1 MTLKDNEK
9 QVLLTFDLPVGN
21 IKVTVDKSFTDVSC
35 VRICDGKL
43 EQLDLAKPFL
53 KNTGYMLMA
62 RQIDGQGIIKIGEA
76 ITIDT
81 SLLENG
87 IGSIRESLGGELE
100 DINVNYLVISACP
113 STTNYKTSNRTW
125 RKARPLEVGHRGCGN
140 SFNTKNKD
148 NVVDPSLIANI
159 RENSIQSLT
168 TARILGNAD
177 MVEFDVTLTKDLIPI
192 IYHDLSVLKQSD
204 EVKIK
209 DLTHQEMLSTEVCD
223 MSRKTLSHEP
233 TYDVTDS
240 AAGSQ
245 TCPTFSSVC
254 EEVDACVDFNVE
266 LKWPAMDSVDE
277 QNFFNI
283 NDYCD
288 RIIDVVRKSK
298 TSRGIVYSSFSPRVC
313 ACLKF
318 KQSEFEVIQL
328 VWGDSGHYGIHH
340 DIRVK
345 SVSNAAAWC
354 QFLDMSGV
362 NTLVNDALNNDTFEK
377 SLKDIRDKNLVI
389 GVYGDLLNYEEN
401 RVYCRNLGLDLIIY
415 DNIHV
420 FNKTS

>member
-43 EQLDLAKPFL
+43 EQLDLAKPFP

-62 RQIDGQGIIKIGEA
+62 RQIDGQGIIKIEEA

-113 STTNYKTSNRTW
+113 STTKFW
-125 RKARPLEVGHRGCGN
+125 AKFICL
-140 SFNTKNKD
+140 
-148 NVVDPSLIANI
+148 
-159 RENSIQSLT
+159 LT

-245 TCPTFSSVC
+245 TCPTFSSIC

-354 QFLDMSGV
+354 QFLDMAGV

>member
-1 MTLKDNEK
+1 MTLKNNEK

-21 IKVTVDKSFTDVSC
+21 IKVTVDKCFTDVNC
-35 VRICDGKL
+35 ARIFDGKL
-43 EQLDLAKPFL
+43 EYFDLEKPFL
-53 KNTGYMLMA
+53 KNTDYMLLA
-62 RQIDGQGIIKIGEA
+62 RQVNGPGIIRLGELMA
-76 ITIDT
+76 IDT
-81 SLLENG
+81 SSLANG
-87 IGSIRESLGGELE
+87 LGSIRKSLGGELDE
-100 DINVNYLVISACP
+100 LNVKYLLISALP
-113 STTNYKTSNRTW
+113 STSNHEASNRKW
-125 RKARPLEVGHRGCGN
+125 RKGRPLEVGHRGCGN

-148 NVVDPSLIANI
+148 NVVDPSLMANI
-159 RENSIQSLT
+159 RENSIHSLT
-168 TARILGNAD
+168 TARTLGNAD

-192 IYHDLSVLKQSD
+192 IYHDLSVLKHSN

-209 DLTHQEMLSTEVCD
+209 DMTHQEITSADVFD
-223 MSRKTLSHEP
+223 MSRKTLTHEL
-233 TYDVTDS
+233 TYDVTDRV
-240 AAGSQ
+240 AGSE
-245 TCPTFSSVC
+245 TCPTFASVC
-254 EEVDACVDFNVE
+254 EEVDAGVDFNVE
-266 LKWPAMDSVDE
+266 LKWPAMDSIDE
-277 QNFFNI
+277 QQFFNI

-298 TSRGIVYSSFSPRVC
+298 TTRGIVYSSFSRRVC

-328 VWGDSGHYGIHH
+328 VWGDSGYYGIHH
-340 DIRVK
+340 DTRVK

-354 QFLDMSGV
+354 QFLDLAGV
-362 NTLVNDALNNDTFEK
+362 NTLVNDALNKDNFEK

-401 RVYCRNLGLDLIIY
+401 RVYCRTLGLDLIIY